1 MEFLGIDFSGNVQAK
16 QEHETK
22 VKKIEKDRASVDRQ
36 SQVENAR
43 WEKQKEKLET
53 ALRKARD

>member
-1 MEFLGIDFSGNVQAK
+1 MFGAEMALEQAK

-22 VKKIEKDRASVDRQ
+22 VKKIDKDRASVDQR

-53 ALRKARD
+53 ALPKARD

>member
-16 QEHETK
+16 QERETK
-22 VKKIEKDRASVDRQ
+22 VKKIEKDRASVDQR

-43 WEKQKEKLET
+43 WEKQEKLET
-53 ALRKARD
+53 TLRKARD